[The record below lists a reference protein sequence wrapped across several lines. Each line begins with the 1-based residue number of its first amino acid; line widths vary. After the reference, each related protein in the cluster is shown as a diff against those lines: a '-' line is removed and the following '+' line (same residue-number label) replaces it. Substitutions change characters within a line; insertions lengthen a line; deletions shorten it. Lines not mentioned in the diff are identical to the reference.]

1 MIFRSKSHEE
11 TRSQTALLQDTTAE
25 LETERQTAPALL
37 KETVELNNKTVGEK
51 IDIAHTLLARDYKGF
66 ANQQYG
72 NGVVEWKEKS

>member
-1 MIFRSKSHEE
+1 MAQSLR
-11 TRSQTALLQDTTAE
+11 AE
-25 LETERQTAPALL
+25 QSRAEQSDIELS